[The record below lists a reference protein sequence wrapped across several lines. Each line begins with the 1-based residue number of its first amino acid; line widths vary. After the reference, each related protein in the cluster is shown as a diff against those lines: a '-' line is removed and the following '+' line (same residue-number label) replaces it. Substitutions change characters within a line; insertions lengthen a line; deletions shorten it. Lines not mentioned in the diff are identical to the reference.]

1 MASNEDI
8 LKLCGRDKKHFV
20 QLCLSADKLKGTL
33 KFPAYISE
41 KLDGVYALAHCCFE
55 GDVPAVHIF
64 SRTGEE
70 YKSLEH
76 LKPELWSI
84 YEKNATAFIIFEA
97 YAPGIE
103 QPVISGWCR
112 DTKKQ
117 HTEVKAYIH
126 DALTH
131 SDFLEDRAPIF
142 TYEQRLKLLSR
153 IEWQELHWCK
163 IIPQYLVH
171 TQEEVDDFAQKIWNA
186 GGEGAIVRY
195 ADGLYAPGK
204 RDWTMVKYK
213 QGVSYDLEVVALQPG
228 HGKYEGMLGALI
240 CRFKDGK
247 TVTVGSGLTD
257 EQRRIWSPTPAFLG
271 LGDDIMHKIVQV
283 DAMAESKNGV
293 LREPRFKGIRY
304 DKLEGDF

>member
-1 MASNEDI
+1 MPIDI
-8 LKLCGRDKKHFV
+8 LEQVGRDKKHFV
-20 QLCLSADKLKGTL
+20 QLCLDYKNLKGAL

-41 KLDGVYALAHCCFE
+41 KLDGVFCVAVCGYE
-55 GDVPAVHIF
+55 NDIPVVHIY

-76 LKPELWSI
+76 LKPELWHI
-84 YEKNATAFIIFEA
+84 YVKIKTPIIIFEA
-97 YAPGIE
+97 YTPGIP
-103 QPVISGWCR
+103 QPTISGWCR

-117 HTEVKAYIH
+117 HEKVMAYVH
-126 DALTH
+126 DALFLPDFIGAYPNLMYH
-131 SDFLEDRAPIF
+131 ERLMRLSDV
-142 TYEQRLKLLSR
+142 
-153 IEWQELHWCK
+153 EWRELHWCRLV
-163 IIPQYLVH
+163 PQYSISS
-171 TQEEVDDFAQKIWNA
+171 QEEAVEFAQKIWNA
-186 GGEGAIVRY
+186 GGEGAVVRY
-195 ADGLYAPGK
+195 AYAYYEPGK
-204 RDWTMVKYK
+204 RNWTMVKFK

-240 CRFKDGK
+240 CRFRDGK

-257 EQRRIWSPTPAFLG
+257 EQRRMWSPTPAFLN